1 MNTEKVTKEKGNLPI
16 FSVMPC
22 LVYFDDA
29 KGIER
34 IGIAENYIDSKYVMV
49 RECSRS
55 RSMILE
61 IDLRKCDIN
70 KA

>member
-1 MNTEKVTKEKGNLPI
+1 MSTEKPTTERGNLPI

-34 IGIAENYIDSKYVMV
+34 IGIAEHYIDSKFVMV
-49 RECSRS
+49 RECSRC

-61 IDLRKCDIN
+61 TDLRPCALN

>member
-1 MNTEKVTKEKGNLPI
+1 MNTNKEIKENGNLPI

-29 KGIER
+29 RGLER
-34 IGIAENYIDSKYVMV
+34 IGIAENYIDSKFVMV
-49 RECSRS
+49 REHSRS
-55 RSMILE
+55 RCMILE
-61 IDLRKCDIN
+61 TDLRPCALN